1 MAQRTSLISLDIDVV
16 VHDDDI
22 AAEIRGAEGV
32 ARAKSDPA
40 AAKRAI
46 GKFTQTDDP
55 KVIDEYDFYAPIGLQ
70 ISLCAR
76 SSSKPGSAI
85 SMRRN
90 IRWPKEQNPKTL
102 TTIRSWRVSRSRDSS
117 KESGRLNKRQDSL
130 NPGLFSDRG
139 ASPPRAKAM
148 GLYLEEATQS

>member
-1 MAQRTSLISLDIDVV
+1 
-16 VHDDDI
+16 
-22 AAEIRGAEGV
+22 V

-55 KVIDEYDFYAPIGLQ
+55 KVIDEYDFYAPYWVTNLALRPEQ
-70 ISLCAR
+70 FQTWFSYLDE
-76 SSSKPGSAI
+76 KEYPL
-85 SMRRN
+85 
-90 IRWPKEQNPKTL
+90 PKEQNPKTL

>member
-1 MAQRTSLISLDIDVV
+1 LISLDIDVV

-22 AAEIRGAEGV
+22 AAEIGGAEGV

-90 IRWPKEQNPKTL
+90 IRCQKSRTQKLLRQFVRGESREVAILPKN
-102 TTIRSWRVSRSRDSS
+102 
-117 KESGRLNKRQDSL
+117 
-130 NPGLFSDRG
+130 
-139 ASPPRAKAM
+139 RA
-148 GLYLEEATQS
+148 G

>member
-1 MAQRTSLISLDIDVV
+1 LISLDIDVV

-55 KVIDEYDFYAPIGLQ
+55 KVIDEYDFYAPYWVTNLALRPEQFQTWFSYLDEKEYPLAKRAEPKNSYDNSFVESLEKSRFFQRIG
-70 ISLCAR
+70 
-76 SSSKPGSAI
+76 P
-85 SMRRN
+85 
-90 IRWPKEQNPKTL
+90 
-102 TTIRSWRVSRSRDSS
+102 
-117 KESGRLNKRQDSL
+117 
-130 NPGLFSDRG
+130 
-139 ASPPRAKAM
+139 AK
-148 GLYLEEATQS
+148 